1 MTLEELAQDFPNW
14 VIWRG
19 RTSTGPEGWYATRRG
34 ASLSE
39 EELSRGM
46 AETISGGDATELLTQ
61 LREQGEIGTRLT
73 PATFTE

>member
-1 MTLEELAQDFPNW
+1 M
-14 VIWRG
+14 
-19 RTSTGPEGWYATRRG
+19 
-34 ASLSE
+34 SE
-39 EELSRGM
+39 EELSKGL